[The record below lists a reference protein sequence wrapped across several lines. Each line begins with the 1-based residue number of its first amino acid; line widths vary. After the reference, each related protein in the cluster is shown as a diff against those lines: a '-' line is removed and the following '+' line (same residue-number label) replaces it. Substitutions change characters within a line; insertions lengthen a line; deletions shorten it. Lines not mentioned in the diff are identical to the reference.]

1 MNYSI
6 TPMKKK
12 IDSEKAV
19 WGSAA
24 LRQNKNVSLLLEIYI
39 YVQCIV
45 NLIQLVGQTTHVSCS
60 HSPPGK
66 CVSLTATSENFLGTT
81 LQCNKRKTTIFI

>member
-6 TPMKKK
+6 TPMKN
-12 IDSEKAV
+12 IEKSV

-24 LRQNKNVSLLLEIYI
+24 LRQNKNISPLVETYL

-45 NLIQLVGQTTHVSCS
+45 NLIQLVGQTVHVICS

-66 CVSLTATSENFLGTT
+66 CV
-81 LQCNKRKTTIFI
+81 